1 MHISENTIEENKT
14 FMNENTITNTSTAN
28 TSTSTIATDATANT
42 STANTNTA
50 NTDTNT
56 NTQKTTKTTNKLW
69 LVKHARALSFIAY
82 MAVVAVVMYFHEPW
96 FDEAQSWLIARD
108 SSFVDLLTLRPHYEG
123 HPPLWTLLLSIP
135 AKTGI
140 PYEIG
145 LKGVQL
151 LCVALLGGWLIFRA
165 PFSKLAVF
173 LLPFTYFLCFQYGVT
188 SRPYAL
194 LCAALFMVAH
204 YWKQSDSKPSDT
216 WKLALSLVLLCAISA
231 YGIALA
237 AGFALA
243 WIWRATKSAG
253 IKKAFAEIVSNTNR
267 LVSWIILA
275 LVGIASIICI
285 WPASNAFASRE
296 TFDGNSP
303 LTQFLSFIFVM
314 PSESMFTQFAGD
326 VSLRRLTL
334 SVPSAIICVIISILI
349 WDFAVRIAYRR
360 GMLVSLILPYLTF
373 AAVATQYFTLH
384 HAGIV
389 FAFFIAQ
396 LWMCIACKPLE
407 SKDIPAIIFKLF
419 KVVNK
424 SANKSENKTEDK
436 DTNKSARSKVT
447 TSVIT
452 AIITIVLLSP
462 SLIWNAYSCVNDIRF
477 DYSGSR
483 ALAQFIK
490 QKHAE
495 NKRFVTSW
503 LHQDEKTDK
512 QGNVI
517 VPEFEDI
524 HQYSW
529 QLITANPYF
538 LKNLIDC
545 SYKNSSFITNEQI
558 SRYQASD
565 ELSACRAKKE
575 PEFFVTESSKPWYYF
590 VSLNYNID
598 HYTDRVIA
606 ETKSSWKSKISK
618 GKIIV
623 YERKNNIKKL
633 Q

>member
-1 MHISENTIEENKT
+1 MSENTT
-14 FMNENTITNTSTAN
+14 VNTNAVI
-28 TSTSTIATDATANT
+28 TDATAT
-42 STANTNTA
+42 
-50 NTDTNT
+50 TD
-56 NTQKTTKTTNKLW
+56 TTKTLNIPNKLW
-69 LVKHARALSFIAY
+69 FVKHARAIIFIAY
-82 MAVVAVVMYFHEPW
+82 MAVVVVVMCFHEPW

-108 SSFVDLLTLRPHYEG
+108 SSFADLLTLRPHYEG

-135 AKTGI
+135 AKTGV

-151 LCVALLGGWLIFRA
+151 LCTALLGGWLIFRA

-231 YGIALA
+231 YGIALS

-243 WIWRATKSAG
+243 WIWRAAKSAG
-253 IKKAFAEIVSNTNR
+253 IKKAFAEIFSNINR

-285 WPASNAFASRE
+285 WPAANAFASRE

-349 WDFAVRIAYRR
+349 WAFAVRITYRR

-373 AAVATQYFTLH
+373 AVVATQYFTLH

-389 FAFFIAQ
+389 FAFFVAQ
-396 LWMCIACKPLE
+396 LWMCIARKSLE
-407 SKDIPAIIFKLF
+407 SKDMPTIIFRLF

-424 SANKSENKTEDK
+424 N
-436 DTNKSARSKVT
+436 TNKAENSNENSNSRSASK
-447 TSVIT
+447 SVGNKVI
-452 AIITIVLLSP
+452 AGIITVVLLSP

-490 QKHAE
+490 QNHAE
-495 NKRFVTSW
+495 NMRFVTSW

-538 LKNLIDC
+538 SKNLIDC
-545 SYKNSSFITNEQI
+545 SYKNSSFITNEQP
-558 SRYQASD
+558 SQEQASNEMD
-565 ELSACRAKKE
+565 ACRAKKE
-575 PEFFVTESSKPWYYF
+575 PKFFVTESDKPWYYF
-590 VSLNYNID
+590 VYLNYNID
-598 HYTDRVIA
+598 HYTERTIA
-606 ETKSSWKSKISK
+606 KTKSSWKAGTSE
-618 GKIIV
+618 GRIIV
-623 YERKNNIKKL
+623 YERKK
-633 Q
+633 

>member
-1 MHISENTIEENKT
+1 MSENTT
-14 FMNENTITNTSTAN
+14 VNTNAVI
-28 TSTSTIATDATANT
+28 TDATAT
-42 STANTNTA
+42 
-50 NTDTNT
+50 TD
-56 NTQKTTKTTNKLW
+56 TTKTLNIPNKLW
-69 LVKHARALSFIAY
+69 SVKHARAIIFIAY
-82 MAVVAVVMYFHEPW
+82 MAVVVVVMCFHEPW

-108 SSFVDLLTLRPHYEG
+108 SSFADLLTLRPHYEG

-135 AKTGI
+135 AKTGV

-151 LCVALLGGWLIFRA
+151 LCTALLGGWLIFRA

-231 YGIALA
+231 YGIALS

-243 WIWRATKSAG
+243 WIWRAAKSAG
-253 IKKAFAEIVSNTNR
+253 IKKAFAEIFSNINR

-285 WPASNAFASRE
+285 WPAANAFASRE

-349 WDFAVRIAYRR
+349 WAFAVRITYRR

-373 AAVATQYFTLH
+373 AVVATQYFTLH

-389 FAFFIAQ
+389 FAFFVAQ
-396 LWMCIACKPLE
+396 LWMCIARKSLE
-407 SKDIPAIIFKLF
+407 SKDMPTIIFRLF

-424 SANKSENKTEDK
+424 N
-436 DTNKSARSKVT
+436 TNKAENSNENSNSRSASK
-447 TSVIT
+447 SVGNKVI
-452 AIITIVLLSP
+452 AGIITVVLLSP

-490 QKHAE
+490 QNHAE
-495 NKRFVTSW
+495 NMRFVTSW

-538 LKNLIDC
+538 SKNLIDC
-545 SYKNSSFITNEQI
+545 SYKNSSFITNEQP
-558 SRYQASD
+558 YQEQASNEMD
-565 ELSACRAKKE
+565 ACRAKKE
-575 PEFFVTESSKPWYYF
+575 PKFFVTESDKPWYYF
-590 VSLNYNID
+590 VYLNYNID
-598 HYTDRVIA
+598 HYTERTIA
-606 ETKSSWKSKISK
+606 KTKSSWKAGTSE
-618 GKIIV
+618 GRIIV
-623 YERKNNIKKL
+623 YERKK
-633 Q
+633 

>member
-1 MHISENTIEENKT
+1 MSENTT
-14 FMNENTITNTSTAN
+14 VNTNAVI
-28 TSTSTIATDATANT
+28 TDATAT
-42 STANTNTA
+42 
-50 NTDTNT
+50 TD
-56 NTQKTTKTTNKLW
+56 TTKTLNIPNKLW
-69 LVKHARALSFIAY
+69 SVKHARAIIFIAY
-82 MAVVAVVMYFHEPW
+82 MAVVVVVMCFHEPW

-108 SSFVDLLTLRPHYEG
+108 SSFADLLTLRPHYEG
-123 HPPLWTLLLSIP
+123 HPPLWTLFLSIP
-135 AKTGI
+135 AKTGV

-151 LCVALLGGWLIFRA
+151 LCTALLGGWLIFRA

-231 YGIALA
+231 YGIALS

-243 WIWRATKSAG
+243 WIWRAAKSAG
-253 IKKAFAEIVSNTNR
+253 IKKAFAEIFSNINR

-285 WPASNAFASRE
+285 WPAANAFASRE

-349 WDFAVRIAYRR
+349 WAFAVRITYRR

-373 AAVATQYFTLH
+373 AVVATQYFTLH

-389 FAFFIAQ
+389 FAFFVAQ
-396 LWMCIACKPLE
+396 LWMCIARKSLE
-407 SKDIPAIIFKLF
+407 SKDMPTIIFRLF

-424 SANKSENKTEDK
+424 N
-436 DTNKSARSKVT
+436 TNKAENSNENSNSRSASK
-447 TSVIT
+447 SVGNKVI
-452 AIITIVLLSP
+452 AGIITVVLLSP

-490 QKHAE
+490 QNHAE
-495 NKRFVTSW
+495 NMRFVTSW

-538 LKNLIDC
+538 SKNLIDC
-545 SYKNSSFITNEQI
+545 SYKNSSFITNEQP
-558 SRYQASD
+558 YQEQASNEMD
-565 ELSACRAKKE
+565 ACRAKKE
-575 PEFFVTESSKPWYYF
+575 PKFFVTESDKPWYYF
-590 VSLNYNID
+590 VYLNYNID
-598 HYTDRVIA
+598 HYTERTIA
-606 ETKSSWKSKISK
+606 KTKSSWKAGTSE
-618 GKIIV
+618 GRIIV
-623 YERKNNIKKL
+623 YERKK
-633 Q
+633 

>member
-1 MHISENTIEENKT
+1 MSENTT
-14 FMNENTITNTSTAN
+14 VNTNAVI
-28 TSTSTIATDATANT
+28 TDATAT
-42 STANTNTA
+42 
-50 NTDTNT
+50 TD
-56 NTQKTTKTTNKLW
+56 TTKTLNIPNKLW
-69 LVKHARALSFIAY
+69 SVKHARAIIFIAY
-82 MAVVAVVMYFHEPW
+82 MAVVVVVMCFHEPW

-108 SSFVDLLTLRPHYEG
+108 SSFADLLTLRPHYEG

-135 AKTGI
+135 AKTGV

-151 LCVALLGGWLIFRA
+151 LCTALLGGWLIFRA

-231 YGIALA
+231 YGIALS

-243 WIWRATKSAG
+243 WIWRAAKSAG
-253 IKKAFAEIVSNTNR
+253 IKKAFAEIFSNTNR

-349 WDFAVRIAYRR
+349 WAFAVRIAYRR

-373 AAVATQYFTLH
+373 AAIATQYFTLH
-384 HAGIV
+384 HVGIV
-389 FAFFIAQ
+389 FVFFVAQ
-396 LWMCIACKPLE
+396 LWMCIARKPLE
-407 SKDIPAIIFKLF
+407 SKDMPTIIFRLF
-419 KVVNK
+419 KAEYKNT
-424 SANKSENKTEDK
+424 NKTE
-436 DTNKSARSKVT
+436 NSNSKSASKSAGSKV
-447 TSVIT
+447 I
-452 AIITIVLLSP
+452 AGIITVVLLYP
-462 SLIWNAYSCVNDIRF
+462 SLVWNAYSCVNDIRF

-490 QKHAE
+490 QNHAE

-538 LKNLIDC
+538 SKNLIDC
-545 SYKNSSFITNEQI
+545 SYKNSSFITNEQP
-558 SRYQASD
+558 SQEQASN
-565 ELSACRAKKE
+565 EMGACKAKKE
-575 PEFFVTESSKPWYYF
+575 PKFFVTESDKPWYYF
-590 VSLNYNID
+590 VYLNYNID
-598 HYTDRVIA
+598 HYTEHTIA
-606 ETKSSWKSKISK
+606 KTKSSWKAGVSE
-618 GKIIV
+618 GRIIV
-623 YERKNNIKKL
+623 YERKK
-633 Q
+633 

>member
-1 MHISENTIEENKT
+1 MSENTT
-14 FMNENTITNTSTAN
+14 VNTNAVI
-28 TSTSTIATDATANT
+28 TDATAT
-42 STANTNTA
+42 
-50 NTDTNT
+50 TD
-56 NTQKTTKTTNKLW
+56 TTKTLNIPNKLW
-69 LVKHARALSFIAY
+69 SVKHARAIIFIAY
-82 MAVVAVVMYFHEPW
+82 MAVVVVVMCFHEPW

-108 SSFVDLLTLRPHYEG
+108 SSFADLLTLRPHYEG

-135 AKTGI
+135 AKTGV

-151 LCVALLGGWLIFRA
+151 LCTALLGGWLIFRA

-231 YGIALA
+231 YGIALS

-243 WIWRATKSAG
+243 WIWRAAKSAG
-253 IKKAFAEIVSNTNR
+253 IKKAFAEIFSNINR

-285 WPASNAFASRE
+285 WPAANAFASRE

-349 WDFAVRIAYRR
+349 WAFAVRIAYRR

-373 AAVATQYFTLH
+373 AVVATQYFTLH

-389 FAFFIAQ
+389 FAFFVAQ
-396 LWMCIACKPLE
+396 LWMCIARKSLE
-407 SKDIPAIIFKLF
+407 SKDMPTIIFRLF

-424 SANKSENKTEDK
+424 N
-436 DTNKSARSKVT
+436 TNKAENSNSRSASK
-447 TSVIT
+447 SVGNKVI
-452 AIITIVLLSP
+452 AGIITVVLLSP

-490 QKHAE
+490 QNHAE
-495 NKRFVTSW
+495 NMRFVTSW

-538 LKNLIDC
+538 SKNLIDC
-545 SYKNSSFITNEQI
+545 SYKNSSFITNEQP
-558 SRYQASD
+558 SQEQASNEMD
-565 ELSACRAKKE
+565 ACRAKKE
-575 PEFFVTESSKPWYYF
+575 PKFFVTESDKPWYYF
-590 VSLNYNID
+590 VYLNYNID
-598 HYTDRVIA
+598 HYTERTIA
-606 ETKSSWKSKISK
+606 KTKSSWKAGTSE
-618 GKIIV
+618 GRIIV
-623 YERKNNIKKL
+623 YERKK
-633 Q
+633 

>member
-14 FMNENTITNTSTAN
+14 LMNENTVTNTGTNTNTST
-28 TSTSTIATDATANT
+28 S
-42 STANTNTA
+42 
-50 NTDTNT
+50 
-56 NTQKTTKTTNKLW
+56 KTKKTLNVTKTLKTTNKLW
-69 LVKHARALSFIAY
+69 FVKNARSLIFIAY
-82 MAVVAVVMYFHEPW
+82 LSVVVAVMCFHEPW

-108 SSFVDLLTLRPHYEG
+108 SSFADLLTLRPHYEG

-135 AKTGI
+135 AKTGV

-151 LCVALLGGWLIFRA
+151 LCTALLGGWLIFRA

-194 LCAALFMVAH
+194 LCAVLFMVAH
-204 YWKQSDSKPSDT
+204 YWKQSDSKSSDT

-237 AGFALA
+237 AGFAFA
-243 WIWRATKSAG
+243 WIWRVVKSAG

-285 WPASNAFASRE
+285 WPAANAFASRE

-303 LTQFLSFIFVM
+303 LIQFLSFIFVM

-326 VSLRRLTL
+326 VSLRRLML

-349 WDFAVRIAYRR
+349 WSFAVRIAYRR

-373 AAVATQYFTLH
+373 AAIATQYFTLH

-389 FAFFIAQ
+389 FAFFVSQ
-396 LWMCIACKPLE
+396 LWMCIARKPLE
-407 SKDIPAIIFKLF
+407 SKDIPAIIFRLF
-419 KVVNK
+419 KAANKAENSNSK
-424 SANKSENKTEDK
+424 SAS
-436 DTNKSARSKVT
+436 KSAGSKV
-447 TSVIT
+447 I
-452 AIITIVLLSP
+452 AGIIIVVLLSP
-462 SLIWNAYSCVNDIRF
+462 SLIWNGYSCVNDIRF

-490 QKHAE
+490 QNHAE
-495 NKRFVTSW
+495 NMRFVTSW

-538 LKNLIDC
+538 SKNLIDC
-545 SYKNSSFITNEQI
+545 SYKNSSFITNEQP
-558 SRYQASD
+558 SQEQASN
-565 ELSACRAKKE
+565 EMGACKAKKE
-575 PEFFVTESSKPWYYF
+575 PKFFVTESDKPWYYF
-590 VSLNYNID
+590 VYLNYNID
-598 HYTDRVIA
+598 HYTEHTIA
-606 ETKSSWKSKISK
+606 KTKSSWKAGVSE
-618 GKIIV
+618 GRIIV
-623 YERKNNIKKL
+623 YERKK
-633 Q
+633 

>member
-1 MHISENTIEENKT
+1 MSENTT
-14 FMNENTITNTSTAN
+14 VNTNAVI
-28 TSTSTIATDATANT
+28 TDATAT
-42 STANTNTA
+42 
-50 NTDTNT
+50 TD
-56 NTQKTTKTTNKLW
+56 TTKTLNIPNKLW
-69 LVKHARALSFIAY
+69 SVKHARAIIFIAY
-82 MAVVAVVMYFHEPW
+82 MAVVVVVMCFHEPW

-108 SSFVDLLTLRPHYEG
+108 SSFADLLTLRPHYEG

-135 AKTGI
+135 AKTGV

-151 LCVALLGGWLIFRA
+151 LCTALLGGWLIFRA

-231 YGIALA
+231 YGIALS

-243 WIWRATKSAG
+243 WIWRVAKSAG
-253 IKKAFAEIVSNTNR
+253 IKKAFAEIFSNINR

-285 WPASNAFASRE
+285 WPAANAFASRE

-349 WDFAVRIAYRR
+349 WAFAVRIAYRR

-373 AAVATQYFTLH
+373 AVVATQYFTLH

-389 FAFFIAQ
+389 FAFFVAQ
-396 LWMCIACKPLE
+396 LWMCIARKSLE
-407 SKDIPAIIFKLF
+407 SKDMPTIIFRLF

-424 SANKSENKTEDK
+424 N
-436 DTNKSARSKVT
+436 TNKAENSNSRSASK
-447 TSVIT
+447 SVGNKVI
-452 AIITIVLLSP
+452 AGIITVVLLSP

-490 QKHAE
+490 QNHAE
-495 NKRFVTSW
+495 NMRFVTSW

-538 LKNLIDC
+538 SKNLIDC
-545 SYKNSSFITNEQI
+545 SYKNSSFITNEQP
-558 SRYQASD
+558 SQEQASNEMD
-565 ELSACRAKKE
+565 ACKAKKE
-575 PEFFVTESSKPWYYF
+575 PKFFVTESDKPWYYF
-590 VSLNYNID
+590 VYLNYNID
-598 HYTDRVIA
+598 HYTERTIA
-606 ETKSSWKSKISK
+606 KTKSSWKAGTSE
-618 GKIIV
+618 GRIIV
-623 YERKNNIKKL
+623 YERKK
-633 Q
+633 

>member
-1 MHISENTIEENKT
+1 MSENTT
-14 FMNENTITNTSTAN
+14 VNTNAVI
-28 TSTSTIATDATANT
+28 TDATAT
-42 STANTNTA
+42 
-50 NTDTNT
+50 TD
-56 NTQKTTKTTNKLW
+56 TTKTLNIPNKLW
-69 LVKHARALSFIAY
+69 SVKHARAIIFIAY
-82 MAVVAVVMYFHEPW
+82 MAVVVVVMCFHEPW

-108 SSFVDLLTLRPHYEG
+108 SSFADLLTLRPHYEG

-135 AKTGI
+135 AKTGV

-151 LCVALLGGWLIFRA
+151 LCTALLGGWLIFRA

-231 YGIALA
+231 YGIALS

-243 WIWRATKSAG
+243 WIWRAAKSAG
-253 IKKAFAEIVSNTNR
+253 IKKAFAEIFSNINR

-285 WPASNAFASRE
+285 WPAANAFASRE

-349 WDFAVRIAYRR
+349 WAFAVRITYRR

-373 AAVATQYFTLH
+373 AVVATQYFTLH

-389 FAFFIAQ
+389 FAFFVAQ
-396 LWMCIACKPLE
+396 LWMCIARKSLE
-407 SKDIPAIIFKLF
+407 SKDMPTIIFRLF

-424 SANKSENKTEDK
+424 N
-436 DTNKSARSKVT
+436 TNKAENSNSRSASK
-447 TSVIT
+447 SVGNKVI
-452 AIITIVLLSP
+452 AGIITVVLLSP

-490 QKHAE
+490 QNHAE
-495 NKRFVTSW
+495 NMRFVTSW

-538 LKNLIDC
+538 SKNLIDC
-545 SYKNSSFITNEQI
+545 SYKNSSFITNEQP
-558 SRYQASD
+558 SQEQASNEVD
-565 ELSACRAKKE
+565 ACKAKKE
-575 PEFFVTESSKPWYYF
+575 PKFFVTESDKPWYYF
-590 VSLNYNID
+590 VYLNYNID
-598 HYTDRVIA
+598 HYTERTIA
-606 ETKSSWKSKISK
+606 KTKSSWKAGASE
-618 GKIIV
+618 GRIIV
-623 YERKNNIKKL
+623 YERKK
-633 Q
+633 

>member
-1 MHISENTIEENKT
+1 MSENT
-14 FMNENTITNTSTAN
+14 TAN
-28 TSTSTIATDATANT
+28 ANSVTTDATAI
-42 STANTNTA
+42 TN
-50 NTDTNT
+50 
-56 NTQKTTKTTNKLW
+56 TTKTLNNSNKLW
-69 LVKHARALSFIAY
+69 FLKHVRTLIFIVY
-82 MAVVAVVMYFHEPW
+82 MAVVVVVMCFHEPW

-108 SSFVDLLTLRPHYEG
+108 SSFADLLTLRPHYEG

-135 AKTGI
+135 AKTGV

-145 LKGVQL
+145 LKGVQI
-151 LCVALLGGWLIFRA
+151 LCAALLGGWLIFRA

-194 LCAALFMVAH
+194 LCTALFMVAH

-243 WIWRATKSAG
+243 WIWRVAKSEG
-253 IKKAFAEIVSNTNR
+253 IRKAFAEVFSNVNR

-296 TFDGNSP
+296 TFDGNSS

-349 WDFAVRIAYRR
+349 WAFAIRIAYRR

-373 AAVATQYFTLH
+373 AAIATQYFTLH
-384 HAGIV
+384 HVGIV
-389 FAFFIAQ
+389 FAFFISQ
-396 LWMCIACKPLE
+396 LWMCIARKPLE
-407 SKDIPAIIFKLF
+407 SKDMPTIIFRLF
-419 KVVNK
+419 KAENK
-424 SANKSENKTEDK
+424 NTNKTE
-436 DTNKSARSKVT
+436 NSNENSNSKSASKSTSKSAGSKV
-447 TSVIT
+447 I
-452 AIITIVLLSP
+452 AGIITVVLLYP
-462 SLIWNAYSCVNDIRF
+462 SLVWNAYSCVNDIRF

-490 QKHAE
+490 QNHAE

-529 QLITANPYF
+529 KLITANPYF
-538 LKNLIDC
+538 SKNLIDC
-545 SYKNSSFITNEQI
+545 SYKNSSFITNERP
-558 SRYQASD
+558 SKEQASN
-565 ELSACRAKKE
+565 EMAVCKAKKE

-598 HYTDRVIA
+598 HYTERTIA
-606 ETKSSWKSKISK
+606 KTKSSWKARTSE
-618 GKIIV
+618 GRIIV
-623 YERKNNIKKL
+623 YERKNN
-633 Q
+633 

>member
-1 MHISENTIEENKT
+1 MSEN
-14 FMNENTITNTSTAN
+14 
-28 TSTSTIATDATANT
+28 ATANANAIT
-42 STANTNTA
+42 TYATATTNT
-50 NTDTNT
+50 
-56 NTQKTTKTTNKLW
+56 TKNLNISNKLW
-69 LVKHARALSFIAY
+69 FVKHVRALIFIAY
-82 MAVVAVVMYFHEPW
+82 IAVVVVVMCFHEPW

-108 SSFVDLLTLRPHYEG
+108 SSFADLLTLRPHYEG
-123 HPPLWTLLLSIP
+123 HPPLWTLLLSIT
-135 AKTGI
+135 AKTGV

-145 LKGVQL
+145 LKGVQI
-151 LCVALLGGWLIFRA
+151 LCTALLGGWLIFRA

-194 LCAALFMVAH
+194 LCTALFMVAH

-231 YGIALA
+231 YGIALS

-243 WIWRATKSAG
+243 WIWRAAKSAG
-253 IKKAFAEIVSNTNR
+253 IKKAFAEIFSNANR

-349 WDFAVRIAYRR
+349 WAFAVRIAYRR

-373 AAVATQYFTLH
+373 AAIATQYFTLH
-384 HAGIV
+384 HVGIV
-389 FAFFIAQ
+389 FVFFVAQ
-396 LWMCIACKPLE
+396 LWMCIARKPLE
-407 SKDIPAIIFKLF
+407 SKDMPTIIFRLF
-419 KVVNK
+419 KAEYKNT
-424 SANKSENKTEDK
+424 NKTE
-436 DTNKSARSKVT
+436 NSNSKSASKSAGSKV
-447 TSVIT
+447 I
-452 AIITIVLLSP
+452 AGIITVVLLYP
-462 SLIWNAYSCVNDIRF
+462 SLVWNAYSCVNDIRF

-490 QKHAE
+490 QNHAE

-538 LKNLIDC
+538 SKNLIDC
-545 SYKNSSFITNEQI
+545 SYKNSSFITNERPSQE
-558 SRYQASD
+558 QASN
-565 ELSACRAKKE
+565 EMAVCKAKKE

-598 HYTDRVIA
+598 HYTERTIA
-606 ETKSSWKSKISK
+606 KTKSSWKAKTSE
-618 GKIIV
+618 GRIIV
-623 YERKNNIKKL
+623 YERKNN
-633 Q
+633 

>member
-1 MHISENTIEENKT
+1 MSENTT
-14 FMNENTITNTSTAN
+14 VNTNAVI
-28 TSTSTIATDATANT
+28 TDATAI
-42 STANTNTA
+42 
-50 NTDTNT
+50 TD
-56 NTQKTTKTTNKLW
+56 TTKTLNIPNKLW
-69 LVKHARALSFIAY
+69 FVKHVRALIFIAY
-82 MAVVAVVMYFHEPW
+82 MAVVVVVMCFHEPW

-108 SSFVDLLTLRPHYEG
+108 SSFADLLTLRPHYEG

-135 AKTGI
+135 AKTGV

-151 LCVALLGGWLIFRA
+151 LCTALLGGWLIFRA

-194 LCAALFMVAH
+194 LCVALFMVAH
-204 YWKQSDSKPSDT
+204 YWKRSDSKPSDT

-243 WIWRATKSAG
+243 WIWRAAKSAG
-253 IKKAFAEIVSNTNR
+253 IKKAFAEIFSNINR

-285 WPASNAFASRE
+285 WPAANAFASRE

-349 WDFAVRIAYRR
+349 WAFAVRITYRR

-373 AAVATQYFTLH
+373 AVVATQYFTLH

-389 FAFFIAQ
+389 FAFFVAQ
-396 LWMCIACKPLE
+396 LWMCIARKSLE
-407 SKDIPAIIFKLF
+407 SKDMPTIIFRLF

-424 SANKSENKTEDK
+424 N
-436 DTNKSARSKVT
+436 TNKAENSNSRSASK
-447 TSVIT
+447 SVGNKVI
-452 AIITIVLLSP
+452 AGIITVVLLSP

-490 QKHAE
+490 QNHAE
-495 NKRFVTSW
+495 NMRFVTSW

-538 LKNLIDC
+538 SKNLIDC
-545 SYKNSSFITNEQI
+545 SYKNSSFITNEQP
-558 SRYQASD
+558 SQEQASNEMD
-565 ELSACRAKKE
+565 ACKAKKE
-575 PEFFVTESSKPWYYF
+575 PKFFVTESDKPWYYF
-590 VSLNYNID
+590 VYLNYNID
-598 HYTDRVIA
+598 HYTERTIA
-606 ETKSSWKSKISK
+606 KTKSSWKAGTSE
-618 GKIIV
+618 GRIIV
-623 YERKNNIKKL
+623 YERKK
-633 Q
+633 